1 MGFDVVAAVER
12 AVDRDGAWRFVREYA
27 EHFAT
32 PLGDGDG
39 CAVDEAEE
47 RLGVRLPAAVR
58 EAYALFGRRTDL
70 TSNQDELLPP
80 DRLGLWDDV
89 LVHRVENQGCAH
101 WGVALS
107 GDDPPVL
114 VRPDLADKREERWE
128 PFLDRFSL
136 ACVEMVLSESLFL
149 EDGLTDWREL
159 EDDGEL
165 TRVERAFAPLP
176 APGVGGSRWYA
187 NDDAVVR
194 VVDGGLLM
202 VRGRTPGA
210 LGAVLEAFPGDWLL
224 S

>member
-12 AVDRDGAWRFVREYA
+12 AVDRDGAWWFVREYA

-32 PLGDGDG
+32 PLGDDDG

-58 EAYALFGRRTDL
+58 EAYALFGKRADL

-80 DRLGLWDDV
+80 DRLGLWDGV

-101 WGVALS
+101 WGVALT

-114 VRPDLADKREERWE
+114 VRPDLADKRVERWE

-149 EDGLTDWREL
+149 EDGLTDYLHL
-159 EDDGEL
+159 EDEGPP
-165 TRVERAFAPLP
+165 RVPDAFRPLP
-176 APGVGGSRWYA
+176 APGVGRSRWYA
-187 NDDAVVR
+187 GDDAVLR
-194 VVDGGLLM
+194 VVDDGFLM
-202 VRGRTPGA
+202 ARGRTPAA
-210 LGAVLEAFPGDWLL
+210 LEAVLAAFPGDWLL